1 MNNCISKKDTKAVYK
16 DGNTVRKVFAP
27 DYSKTDVL
35 YEALNTARVEDT
47 GLDIPK
53 ILSVSVEDGQWVITS
68 EYAKGVTLTQ
78 LIKEHPENIDSYVH
92 AMVDYQIAFNKRS
105 NPLLLKLKDKLV
117 RQINE
122 LELDSNIKY
131 ELSTRLESLP
141 KHNKL
146 CHGDFNP
153 RNIILQDDGT
163 AYILDWSHAT
173 QGNASADAART
184 YLLFWLDGDISGAES
199 YLSLFCKKSDT
210 ARHQP
215 LWAGALKNP
224 AGYRHHQRLG

>member
-53 ILSVSVEDGQWVITS
+53 ILSISVEDGQWVITS

-117 RQINE
+117 RQINA

-146 CHGDFNP
+146 CHGDYCP
-153 RNIILQDDGT
+153 DNILVETGFMPHRAMPVPMLPTHI
-163 AYILDWSHAT
+163 
-173 QGNASADAART
+173 
-184 YLLFWLDGDISGAES
+184 E
-199 YLSLFCKKSDT
+199 C
-210 ARHQP
+210 
-215 LWAGALKNP
+215 
-224 AGYRHHQRLG
+224 